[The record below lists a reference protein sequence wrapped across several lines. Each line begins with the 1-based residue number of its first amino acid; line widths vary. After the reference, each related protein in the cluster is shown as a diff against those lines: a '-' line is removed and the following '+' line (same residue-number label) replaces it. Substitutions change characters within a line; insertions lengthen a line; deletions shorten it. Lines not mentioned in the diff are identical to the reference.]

1 MSTPESV
8 SRTPLIAI
16 VGNPNSGKTT
26 IFNLLTGLRQKVG
39 NYPGVTVERKIG
51 ECYSQHGKKLRLID
65 LPGAYS
71 LNARSP
77 DEAVLRDVLLGRRKD
92 TQRPDRV
99 VFVADAANIER
110 NLYLLTQVLELG
122 LPTVLVLNMMD
133 IAEAKE
139 WKIDIAKLSAE
150 LGVPVVPMQATR
162 GSGQLELKTTI
173 SREDIPLPLWQSPPL
188 PDDIRHAL
196 QSSRDQLLKSGAVH
210 DKTTLLEPLY
220 LLSDHDPLHAGI
232 QGEHLELI
240 QRGRQALNKAHE
252 GWEDQLVA
260 DRYAKIEELTQRI
273 LKRPEQELPTLTRK
287 LDNILLHP
295 IFGGAIMLAALAV
308 IFYLIF
314 TVAET
319 PMGWID
325 ETFGTLGEWVKG
337 KMAEGDLRDLIVDGA
352 IAGVGGVVI
361 FLPQI
366 LILFFFIGI
375 MEDTGYMARVAFIL
389 DRFMSMVGLNG
400 KAFLPFLSSYACA
413 IPGVMAARTI
423 DSPKDRLI
431 TILIAPLASCTARIP
446 VYVLLISVFMPDDVS
461 TWVKAGIM
469 VALYLLGTLGAF
481 FFALVLNKGLMRGAN
496 APMILEMPSYKM
508 PALRS
513 ILMLVWQR
521 AKAFLVRAGTIIF
534 GISILIWAASTYPKD
549 HDLAA
554 RAHDLEE
561 RITAMEEA
569 EGEKK
574 DPAAEIN
581 ESISKPGPRAE
592 GVAQE
597 ESEKAPE
604 SPELVAAHEELAKVN
619 SLHLAQSF
627 AGRAGHF
634 IEPVIKPLGYDWK
647 IGIGLIGSFAAR
659 EVFVNTMS
667 VVYAVQSADDEDIS
681 PVRDRIR
688 NEKRAD
694 GTPVY
699 SPLVCVSLL
708 VFYVFAM
715 QCISTMAVVKRETGK
730 WRWMWFQLGFM
741 SGTAYLLSLAVYQI
755 GTALGY

>member
-1 MSTPESV
+1 MSAAL
-8 SRTPLIAI
+8 PLLAI

-26 IFNLLTGLRQKVG
+26 VFNLLTGLRQKVG
-39 NYPGVTVERKIG
+39 NYPGVTVEKKIG

-77 DEAVLRDVLLGRRKD
+77 DEAILRDVLLGRRPD
-92 TQRPDRV
+92 TPRPDRV
-99 VFVADAANIER
+99 VFIADAANLER

-133 IAEAKE
+133 VAAAKE
-139 WKIDIAKLSAE
+139 WKIDVAKLSE
-150 LGVPVVPMQATR
+150 ILGVPVVPMQAT
-162 GSGQLELKTTI
+162 SGTGLLELKSAI
-173 SREDIPLPLWQSPPL
+173 SREDVPQPRWQSAPL
-188 PDDIRHAL
+188 PDDIRTSVAATHAE
-196 QSSRDQLLKSGAVH
+196 LLKSGAAH
-210 DKTTLLEPLY
+210 DKSTLLEPLY

-232 QGEHLELI
+232 QGDHLDQI
-240 QRGRQALNKAHE
+240 QQGREALNAAHP

-260 DRYAKIEELTQRI
+260 DRYTEIEKLTREV
-273 LKRPEQELPTLTRK
+273 LRRPEQELTTFTHR
-287 LDNILLHP
+287 LDAFLLHP
-295 IFGGAIMLAALAV
+295 LLGGVVMLAFLTFL
-308 IFYLIF
+308 FYLIF

-325 ETFGTLGEWVKG
+325 SAFGTLGTWVSE
-337 KMAEGDLRDLIVDGA
+337 KMPEGDLRDLIVDGA

-389 DRFMSMVGLNG
+389 DRLMRVVGLNG

-413 IPGVMAARTI
+413 IPGVMATRTI

-461 TWVKAGIM
+461 TLAKAGVM
-469 VALYLLGTLGAF
+469 VGLYVLGTFGAF
-481 FFALVLNKGLMRGAN
+481 FFAWILNKGIMRGEN
-496 APMILEMPSYKM
+496 APMILEMPTYKM
-508 PALRS
+508 PSFKS
-513 ILMLVWQR
+513 ILLLVWQR
-521 AKAFLVRAGTIIF
+521 GKAFLVRAGTIIF
-534 GISILIWAASTYPKD
+534 GISILIWAASTYPKHESD
-549 HDLAA
+549 DSS
-554 RAHDLEE
+554 
-561 RITAMEEA
+561 EA
-569 EGEKK
+569 LK
-574 DPAAEIN
+574 
-581 ESISKPGPRAE
+581 
-592 GVAQE
+592 
-597 ESEKAPE
+597 
-604 SPELVAAHEELAKVN
+604 H
-619 SLHLAQSF
+619 SF
-627 AGRAGHF
+627 AGQAGRL
-634 IEPVIKPLGYDWK
+634 IEPAIQPLGYDWK

-667 VVYAVQSADDEDIS
+667 VVYAVQAEDDEDLT

-688 NEKRAD
+688 EERRPD

-699 SPLVCVSLL
+699 TPLVCISLL

-715 QCISTMAVVKRETGK
+715 QCVSTMAIVKRETGS
-730 WRWMWFQLGFM
+730 WGWMWFQLGFM
-741 SGTAYLLSLAVYQI
+741 TGTAYLLSLAVYQI
-755 GTALGY
+755 GTAMGY